1 MEKFLYSTHDMDY
14 GNIIQYLYITMLVTS
29 GKGMLSCQMTGI
41 EYIIVLQVVVNDK
54 GRMI

>member
-1 MEKFLYSTHDMDY
+1 MDY